1 MSKLSIRLKI
11 ALWYSLL
18 TIILL
23 TAFLPVL
30 YELISTSMY
39 TNEEG
44 ILRNTASQVI
54 LNCEIENDSLNWGEG
69 TKLPT
74 DASIAIVEANGGKVL
89 ISNSNLDWISS
100 GPFHAGVI
108 QTITQQGKSW
118 MVYDESLKN
127 EKQILAYVRV
137 CTPLDSVTSF
147 LAKVKIIMIIAAPI
161 YLLIAV
167 LGGLLIAKKALQP
180 ISKIASTASEIEKG
194 DLSLRIEGIDT
205 KDEVGHLAG
214 TFNSMLEHL
223 EVSFRRERQF
233 SSDASH
239 ELRTPVSII
248 MAYSEALIANQS
260 KKCESTGDEIKSL
273 ELIHSEGEKMNVI
286 ISQLL
291 MLARG
296 FEGKYP
302 VEIESID
309 LNEIIS
315 SVVDQMQELASESII
330 SLQYALNDG
339 LLCMAD
345 QSLITQMLIN
355 LIENGIKYGKPGGY
369 VRVTAKREN
378 NSAQIIVEDNGIG
391 ISNEDLPHIFNRFYR
406 ADKSRDRSGTGLGL
420 SIVKWIV
427 DEHNGKITVSS
438 ELGIGTTFSITI

>member
-1 MSKLSIRLKI
+1 
-11 ALWYSLL
+11 
-18 TIILL
+18 
-23 TAFLPVL
+23 
-30 YELISTSMY
+30 
-39 TNEEG
+39 
-44 ILRNTASQVI
+44 
-54 LNCEIENDSLNWGEG
+54 
-69 TKLPT
+69 
-74 DASIAIVEANGGKVL
+74 
-89 ISNSNLDWISS
+89 
-100 GPFHAGVI
+100 
-108 QTITQQGKSW
+108 
-118 MVYDESLKN
+118 
-127 EKQILAYVRV
+127 
-137 CTPLDSVTSF
+137 
-147 LAKVKIIMIIAAPI
+147 
-161 YLLIAV
+161 
-167 LGGLLIAKKALQP
+167 
-180 ISKIASTASEIEKG
+180 
-194 DLSLRIEGIDT
+194 
-205 KDEVGHLAG
+205 
-214 TFNSMLEHL
+214 MLEHL

-248 MAYSEALIANQS
+248 MAYSEALIASQR
-260 KKCESTGDEIKSL
+260 KKCESTDDEIKSL

-315 SVVDQMQELASESII
+315 SVVDQMQELASESNI

-369 VRVTAKREN
+369 VRVTAKKEN
-378 NSAQIIVEDNGIG
+378 SSMQIVVEDNGIG
-391 ISNEDLPHIFNRFYR
+391 ISKEDLPNIFDRFYR

-427 DEHNGKITVSS
+427 AEHNGKITVSS
-438 ELGIGTTFSITI
+438 EPGIGTTFSVTI

>member
-1 MSKLSIRLKI
+1 MNRLSIRLKI
-11 ALWYSLL
+11 TLWYSLL
-18 TIILL
+18 TVILL

-44 ILRNTASQVI
+44 TLRNTASQVL
-54 LNCEIENDSLNWGEG
+54 LNCEIENDSLIWGEG

-74 DASIAIVEANGGKVL
+74 DASVAIVEANGKVL
-89 ISNSNLDWISS
+89 ISNSNLNWISS
-100 GPFHAGVI
+100 GPFHAGEI
-108 QTITQQGKSW
+108 QTITQQNKTW

-127 EKQILAYVRV
+127 ENQILAYVRV
-137 CTPLDSVTSF
+137 CVPLDSIIAF
-147 LAKVKIIMIIAAPI
+147 LTKVKIIMVIAAPI

-180 ISKIASTASEIEKG
+180 ISKITSTAAEIEKG
-194 DLSLRIEGIDT
+194 DLTLRIDGINT
-205 KDEVGHLAG
+205 KDEVGHLAS

-223 EVSFRRERQF
+223 EISFRRERQF

-239 ELRTPVSII
+239 ELRTPVAII
-248 MAYSEALIANQS
+248 MAYSEALIATQN
-260 KKCESTGDEIKSL
+260 KKSESTDDEIKSL

-296 FEGKYP
+296 YEGKYP

-315 SVVDQMQELASESII
+315 SVVEQMQDLASESNI
-330 SLQYALNDG
+330 SLQYASNDE

-345 QSLITQMLIN
+345 QSLMTQMLIN
-355 LIENGIKYGKPGGY
+355 LIENGIKYGIPGGY
-369 VRVTAKREN
+369 VRLTAKN
-378 NSAQIIVEDNGIG
+378 INDSMLITIEDNGIG
-391 ISNEDLPHIFNRFYR
+391 ISKEDLPNIFDRFYR

-438 ELGIGTTFSITI
+438 EPGIGTTFSITI

>member
-1 MSKLSIRLKI
+1 
-11 ALWYSLL
+11 
-18 TIILL
+18 
-23 TAFLPVL
+23 
-30 YELISTSMY
+30 MY

-44 ILRNTASQVI
+44 TLRNTASQVL
-54 LNCEIENDSLNWGEG
+54 LNCEIENDSLIWGEG

-74 DASIAIVEANGGKVL
+74 DASVAIVEANGKVL
-89 ISNSNLDWISS
+89 ISNSNLNWISS
-100 GPFHAGVI
+100 GPFHAGEI
-108 QTITQQGKSW
+108 QTITQQNKTW

-127 EKQILAYVRV
+127 ENQILAYVRV
-137 CTPLDSVTSF
+137 CVPLDSIIAF
-147 LAKVKIIMIIAAPI
+147 LTKVKIIMVIAAPI

-180 ISKIASTASEIEKG
+180 ISKITSTAAEIEKG
-194 DLSLRIEGIDT
+194 DLTLRIDGINT
-205 KDEVGHLAG
+205 KDEVGHLAS

-223 EVSFRRERQF
+223 EISFRRERQF

-239 ELRTPVSII
+239 ELRTPVAII
-248 MAYSEALIANQS
+248 MAYSEALIATQN
-260 KKCESTGDEIKSL
+260 KKSESTDDEIKSL

-296 FEGKYP
+296 YEGKYP

-315 SVVDQMQELASESII
+315 SVVEQMQDLASESNI
-330 SLQYALNDG
+330 SLQYASNDE

-345 QSLITQMLIN
+345 QSLMTQMLIN
-355 LIENGIKYGKPGGY
+355 LIENGIKYGIPGGY
-369 VRVTAKREN
+369 VRLTAKN
-378 NSAQIIVEDNGIG
+378 INDSMLITIEDNGIG
-391 ISNEDLPHIFNRFYR
+391 ISKEDLPNIFDRFYR

-438 ELGIGTTFSITI
+438 EPGIGTTFSITI

>member
-11 ALWYSLL
+11 TLWYSLL
-18 TIILL
+18 TVILL
-23 TAFLPVL
+23 SVFLPVL
-30 YELISTSMY
+30 YGLISTSMY

-44 ILRNTASQVI
+44 ALRNIASQVI
-54 LNCEIENDSLNWGEG
+54 LGCEIENDRINWGEG
-69 TKLPT
+69 TKLPA
-74 DASIAIVEANGGKVL
+74 DASIAIVEVDGNVL
-89 ISNSNLDWISS
+89 VSNSNLDWISS

-127 EKQILAYVRV
+127 ENQILAYVRV

-147 LAKVKIIMIIAAPI
+147 LIKVKIIMIIAAPI
-161 YLLIAV
+161 FLLIAV
-167 LGGLLIAKKALQP
+167 LGGLLIAKKALRP
-180 ISKIASTASEIEKG
+180 ISKITGTAAEIEKG
-194 DLSLRIEGIDT
+194 DLSLRIGGIDT
-205 KDEVGHLAG
+205 KDEVGHLAN
-214 TFNSMLEHL
+214 TFNSMLDHL

-239 ELRTPVSII
+239 ELRTPVAII
-248 MAYSEALIANQS
+248 MAYSEALIASKN
-260 KKCESTGDEIKSL
+260 KKCESTDDEIKSL
-273 ELIHSEGEKMNVI
+273 ELIRSESEKMNVI

-296 FEGKYP
+296 YESKYP
-302 VEIESID
+302 VEIENID

-315 SVVDQMQELASESII
+315 SVVEQMQDLASESNI
-330 SLQYALNDG
+330 SLQYAPNDE
-339 LLCMAD
+339 LLCFAD
-345 QSLITQMLIN
+345 QSLMTQMLIN
-355 LIENGIKYGKPGGY
+355 LMENGIKYGRPSGY
-369 VRVTAKREN
+369 VKITAKKEN
-378 NSAQIIVEDNGIG
+378 TSIQIVVEDNGIG
-391 ISNEDLPHIFNRFYR
+391 ISKEDLPNIFDRFYR

-438 ELGIGTTFSITI
+438 EPGVGTTFSITI

>member
-1 MSKLSIRLKI
+1 MSRLSIRSKI
-11 ALWYSLL
+11 TLWYSLL
-18 TIILL
+18 TVILL
-23 TAFLPVL
+23 SVFLPVL
-30 YELISTSMY
+30 YGLISTSMY

-44 ILRNTASQVI
+44 ALRNIASQVI
-54 LNCEIENDSLNWGEG
+54 LGCEIENDSINWGEG
-69 TKLPT
+69 TKLPA
-74 DASIAIVEANGGKVL
+74 DASIAIVEVNGNVL
-89 ISNSNLDWISS
+89 VSNSNLDWISS

-127 EKQILAYVRV
+127 ENQILAYVRV

-147 LAKVKIIMIIAAPI
+147 LTKVKIIMIIAAPI
-161 YLLIAV
+161 FLLIAV
-167 LGGLLIAKKALQP
+167 LGGLVIAKKALKP
-180 ISKIASTASEIEKG
+180 ISKITGTAAEIEKG
-194 DLSLRIEGIDT
+194 DLSLRIGGIDT
-205 KDEVGHLAG
+205 KDEVGHLAS

-239 ELRTPVSII
+239 ELRTPVAII
-248 MAYSEALIANQS
+248 MAYSEALIASKN
-260 KKCESTGDEIKSL
+260 KKCESTDDEIKSL
-273 ELIHSEGEKMNVI
+273 ELIRSESEKMNVI

-296 FEGKYP
+296 YEGKYP
-302 VEIESID
+302 VEIENID
-309 LNEIIS
+309 LNEVIS
-315 SVVDQMQELASESII
+315 SVVEQMQDLASESDI
-330 SLQYALNDG
+330 SLQYAPNDE
-339 LLCMAD
+339 LLRLAD
-345 QSLITQMLIN
+345 QSLMTQMLIN

-369 VRVTAKREN
+369 VKITAKKEN
-378 NSAQIIVEDNGIG
+378 NSIQIVVEDNGIG
-391 ISNEDLPHIFNRFYR
+391 ISKEDLPNIFDRFYR

-438 ELGIGTTFSITI
+438 EPGVGTTFSITI

>member
-1 MSKLSIRLKI
+1 MSRLSIRLKI
-11 ALWYSLL
+11 TLWYSLL
-18 TIILL
+18 TVILL
-23 TAFLPVL
+23 AAFLPVL

-44 ILRNTASQVI
+44 TLRNTASQVI
-54 LNCEIENDSLNWGEG
+54 LGCEIENDSINWGEG
-69 TKLPT
+69 TKLPA
-74 DASIAIVEANGGKVL
+74 DESIAIVEANGKVL
-89 ISNSNLDWISS
+89 VSNSNLDWIFS

-108 QTITQQGKSW
+108 QTITHDGKPW

-127 EKQILAYVRV
+127 ENQILAYVRV
-137 CTPLDSVTSF
+137 CTPLESVTSF
-147 LAKVKIIMIIAAPI
+147 LAKVKIIMIVAAPI
-161 YLLIAV
+161 YLLTAV

-180 ISKIASTASEIEKG
+180 ISKITGTASEIEKG

-205 KDEVGHLAG
+205 KDEVGHLAS

-223 EVSFRRERQF
+223 EVSFKRERQF

-248 MAYSEALIANQS
+248 MAYSEELIASWN
-260 KKCESTGDEIKSL
+260 KKIECSEDEIKSL
-273 ELIHSEGEKMNVI
+273 ELIHSEGKKMNII

-296 FEGKYP
+296 YEGKYP
-302 VEIESID
+302 VEIENVD

-315 SVVDQMQELASESII
+315 VVVEQMQDRASESDI
-330 SLQYALNDG
+330 SLQYEPNDG

-355 LIENGIKYGKPGGY
+355 LIENGIKYGNPGGY
-369 VRVTAKREN
+369 VRLIAKREN
-378 NSAQIIVEDNGIG
+378 NGTKITVEDNGIG
-391 ISNEDLPHIFNRFYR
+391 ISPEDLPHIFDRFYR

-427 DEHNGKITVSS
+427 DEHYGKITVSS
-438 ELGIGTTFSITI
+438 EPGTGTTFSINI

>member
-11 ALWYSLL
+11 TLWYSLL
-18 TIILL
+18 TVILL
-23 TAFLPVL
+23 SVFLPVL
-30 YELISTSMY
+30 YGLISTSIY

-44 ILRNTASQVI
+44 TLRNTASQVI
-54 LNCEIENDSLNWGEG
+54 LGCEIENDSINWGEG
-69 TKLPT
+69 TKLPA
-74 DASIAIVEANGGKVL
+74 DASIAIVEANGNVL
-89 ISNSNLDWISS
+89 VSNSNMDWISS
-100 GPFHAGVI
+100 RPFHAGEI
-108 QTITQQGKSW
+108 QTIAQQGKSW

-127 EKQILAYVRV
+127 ENQILAYVRV

-147 LAKVKIIMIIAAPI
+147 LTKVKIIMIIAAPI
-161 YLLIAV
+161 YFLIAV

-180 ISKIASTASEIEKG
+180 ISKITTTASEIEKG

-205 KDEVGHLAG
+205 KDEVGQLAS

-239 ELRTPVSII
+239 ELRTPVAII
-248 MAYSEALIANQS
+248 MAYSEALIASQN
-260 KKCESTGDEIKSL
+260 KKSEYAEDEIKSL
-273 ELIHSEGEKMNVI
+273 ELIHSEGEKMKAI

-296 FEGKYP
+296 YEGKYP
-302 VEIESID
+302 VEIESVD

-315 SVVDQMQELASESII
+315 SVVEQMQDLASESDI
-330 SLQYALNDG
+330 SLQYAPNDK
-339 LLCMAD
+339 LLCLAD
-345 QSLITQMLIN
+345 QSLMTQMMIN
-355 LIENGIKYGKPGGY
+355 LIENGIKYSRPDGY
-369 VRVTAKREN
+369 VRITAKKEN
-378 NSAQIIVEDNGIG
+378 NSMQIVVADNGIG
-391 ISNEDLPHIFNRFYR
+391 IRKEDLPNIFDRFYR

-427 DEHNGKITVSS
+427 NEHNGTIAVSS
-438 ELGIGTTFSITI
+438 EPGTGTTFSITI

>member
-23 TAFLPVL
+23 AVFLPVL
-30 YELISTSMY
+30 YGLISTSMY

-44 ILRNTASQVI
+44 TLRNTASQVI
-54 LNCEIENDSLNWGEG
+54 LNCEIENDSLHWGEG
-69 TKLPT
+69 TKLPA
-74 DASIAIVEANGGKVL
+74 DASIAIVEANGNILV
-89 ISNSNLDWISS
+89 SNSNLDWISS

-127 EKQILAYVRV
+127 ENQILAYVRV

-147 LAKVKIIMIIAAPI
+147 LTKLKILMIIAAPI

-167 LGGLLIAKKALQP
+167 IGGLLIAKKALQP

-248 MAYSEALIANQS
+248 MAYSEALIASQS
-260 KKCESTGDEIKSL
+260 KKCESTDDEIKSL
-273 ELIHSEGEKMNVI
+273 ELIHSEGEKMNII

-296 FEGKYP
+296 YEGKYP

-315 SVVDQMQELASESII
+315 SIVDQMQELASESNI
-330 SLQYALNDG
+330 SLQYELNDG

-369 VRVTAKREN
+369 VKIIANKEN
-378 NSAQIIVEDNGIG
+378 NGTQIVVEDNGIG
-391 ISNEDLPHIFNRFYR
+391 ISKEDLPHIFDRFYR

-420 SIVKWIV
+420 SIVNWIV

-438 ELGIGTTFSITI
+438 EPGIGTTFSITI